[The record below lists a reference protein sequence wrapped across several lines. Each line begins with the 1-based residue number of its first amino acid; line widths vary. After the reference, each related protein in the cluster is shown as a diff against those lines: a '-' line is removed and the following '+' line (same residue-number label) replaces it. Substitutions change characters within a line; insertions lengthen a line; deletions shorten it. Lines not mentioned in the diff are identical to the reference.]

1 MTVRPLEPTGSK
13 AVTPESRI
21 PRLQSWEYVK
31 ETNALIMKAIGDTMR
46 VVAFSQT
53 DEYWEEVVKKY
64 EILKSNKTN

>member
-1 MTVRPLEPTGSK
+1 MTVEDAKLLVQAFT
-13 AVTPESRI
+13 
-21 PRLQSWEYVK
+21 

-64 EILKSNKTN
+64 EILKSNKTKL

>member
-1 MTVRPLEPTGSK
+1 MTVEDAKLLAQAFT
-13 AVTPESRI
+13 
-21 PRLQSWEYVK
+21 